1 MPKPISTIGGANDA
15 TQSSIRSTQKPETV
29 ASTDGHNVYVM
40 PIVHVT
46 LPESAVNAGFWAVLV
61 GAGSSWRDRSASGR
75 AHRYRCTHRE
85 TPPLMLSLPDALVR
99 RVDASNQRGMMR
111 NGLPGCPKS

>member
-15 TQSSIRSTQKPETV
+15 TQSSTRSTQKPETV

-61 GAGSSWRDRSASGR
+61 GAAALGAIDLPLAALIGTGVLIARH
-75 AHRYRCTHRE
+75 HR
-85 TPPLMLSLPDALVR
+85 
-99 RVDASNQRGMMR
+99 
-111 NGLPGCPKS
+111 

>member
-61 GAGSSWRDRSASGR
+61 GAAALGAIDLPLAALIGTGVLIARH
-75 AHRYRCTHRE
+75 HR
-85 TPPLMLSLPDALVR
+85 
-99 RVDASNQRGMMR
+99 
-111 NGLPGCPKS
+111 

>member
-15 TQSSIRSTQKPETV
+15 TQSSIRSTREPETV

-61 GAGSSWRDRSASGR
+61 GAAALGAIDLPLAALIGTGVLIARH
-75 AHRYRCTHRE
+75 HR
-85 TPPLMLSLPDALVR
+85 
-99 RVDASNQRGMMR
+99 
-111 NGLPGCPKS
+111 